1 MSDVTLRPVNGLSNV
16 EFLRKYARPGC
27 VGLFGG
33 SSAIDRA
40 IRTGQRG
47 LDDASK
53 ASLWSHAVLFQGERI
68 DGQHWLIESDFD
80 VGKGSVRSGVQ
91 ENRIDKYGSEK
102 EWPNLAVLDF
112 GLQEKDAQR
121 VVVAGLDLVASRTR
135 YDLQGI
141 LETYW
146 AMVRKTMGKGRE
158 KKSTFCSAF
167 VRAVFQHAGLDL
179 TPGIAVQHTLPEQVS
194 RTTLP
199 HTRYLLV
206 RDGS

>member
-1 MSDVTLRPVNGLSNV
+1 MSDVTVRQLNGLSNL
-16 EFLRKYARPGC
+16 EFLKKYAKPGC
-27 VGLFGG
+27 VGLLGG

-47 LDDASK
+47 LDGASTP
-53 ASLWSHAVLFQGERI
+53 SLWSHAVLFQGERI

-80 VGKGSVRSGVQ
+80 VGQGSVRSGVQ

-102 EWPNLAVLDF
+102 DWPNLAVLDF
-112 GLQEKDAQR
+112 GLKDKDVQR

-146 AMVRKTMGKGRE
+146 AMMRRTMSKGRE

-179 TPGIAVQHTLPEQVS
+179 TPGVAVQHTLPEQVS

-206 RDGS
+206 REGS